1 LVNKPD
7 ISDGSGDQLT
17 AGVDTCDLLKLKPLD
32 LSLVPGLTQSFA
44 AFRTYKE
51 RISVILRV
59 PSAST
64 GIFLRIVD
72 TEIY

>member
-1 LVNKPD
+1 MPVNYRGRYLSPTSNS
-7 ISDGSGDQLT
+7 IL
-17 AGVDTCDLLKLKPLD
+17 LD

-51 RISVILRV
+51 RVPVILRV

-64 GIFLRIVD
+64 GIFLRVVD
-72 TEIY
+72 TENY

>member
-1 LVNKPD
+1 MTDHK
-7 ISDGSGDQLT
+7 IS
-17 AGVDTCDLLKLKPLD
+17 LLPEQKLATYFRLKPLD

-51 RISVILRV
+51 RIPVILRV
-59 PSAST
+59 PSTST

-72 TEIY
+72 TENY

>member
-1 LVNKPD
+1 VLEQK
-7 ISDGSGDQLT
+7 LAT
-17 AGVDTCDLLKLKPLD
+17 YFRLKPLD
-32 LSLVPGLTQSFA
+32 LSLVPGLTQYFA

-51 RISVILRV
+51 RVPVILRV

-72 TEIY
+72 MEKY